1 MPKLRNGSSELMQFA
16 QWLGRKCRNHNPL
29 NELETVA
36 SERQTLPNR
45 YKTTHAAQTSVEI
58 ADIDEELKVITYTQ
72 AGRTFAI
79 SVREVT
85 GDEKMQAEIRKAKR
99 VNVAA

>member
-1 MPKLRNGSSELMQFA
+1 MPKLRNGSGELMQFA

-29 NELETVA
+29 NELASDAVA
-36 SERQTLPNR
+36 REGLPNM
-45 YKTTHAAQTSVEI
+45 YKTAAASKNSVEI
-58 ADIDEELKVITYTQ
+58 ADISEELKVVTYTQ

-85 GDEKMQAEIRKAKR
+85 GNAQVEEELRKSKR
-99 VNVAA
+99 VAVGY